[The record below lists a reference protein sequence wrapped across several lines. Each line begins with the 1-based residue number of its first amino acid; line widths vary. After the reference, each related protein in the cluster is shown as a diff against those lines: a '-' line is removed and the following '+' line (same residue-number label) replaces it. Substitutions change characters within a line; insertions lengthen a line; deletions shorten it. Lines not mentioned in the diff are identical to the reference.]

1 MTYVGMAITFVISS
15 LIVNVIWAGVQYLT
29 LRYKSRKLEKL
40 FKQLCDLEKNKTD
53 DFVRRVEITD
63 FSRDVEVDEHGI
75 ARRKDT
81 KPGKLH

>member
-15 LIVNVIWAGVQYLT
+15 LIVNVIWASVQYVT

-40 FKQLCDLEKNKTD
+40 FKQLYDLEKNSTD
-53 DFVRRVEITD
+53 DFVRRVDGDTVSREVEID
-63 FSRDVEVDEHGI
+63 GNWI
-75 ARRKDT
+75 ARKTT

>member
-40 FKQLCDLEKNKTD
+40 FKQLYDLEKNKTD
-53 DFVRRVEITD
+53 DFVRRVDGDTVSREVEID
-63 FSRDVEVDEHGI
+63 DNWI
-75 ARRKDT
+75 ARKTT

>member
-15 LIVNVIWAGVQYLT
+15 LIVNVIWAGIQYVT

-40 FKQLCDLEKNKTD
+40 FKQLYDLEKNSTD
-53 DFVRRVEITD
+53 DFVRRVDGDTVSREVEID
-63 FSRDVEVDEHGI
+63 GNWI
-75 ARRKDT
+75 ARKTT